1 MERNKPWKHLFRL
14 RFAFV
19 SVSWPFCL
27 ACLGSRRS
35 AVQIGSPRPFF
46 SVVFISGL
54 PENKSTQSTTPLRF
68 HFSDIRFVFLLDNYI
83 YLVYFKVDYSKEDK
97 GDGPMFVNRESEIQ
111 ALLERMSSNKAEF
124 VIVYGRRRIGKTEL
138 LRKTFAKGK
147 VIHFVA
153 DLGADQD
160 QRRRLSETVNL
171 VYPNPLLQAEIPPGL
186 DSLLRYIITLAEK
199 DRIVL
204 ILDEFPYLCS
214 SDPALPSVLQRIWD
228 EVGKDS
234 KLYLILCGSF
244 ISFMEREVL
253 GHKSPLYGRRT
264 GQLLV
269 HPLLLRTLKDFFPG
283 YSPEERIITYAILGG
298 VPAYLIQFS
307 DKVSIRQNI
316 ERQILKPTAFLH
328 DEVRF
333 ILMEEL
339 RDPKHYLSVLQS
351 IAFGNTRMNDI
362 VQRTGMERGPVSKYL
377 SVLQD
382 LRLIER
388 EIPVTEKHPEKSRKG
403 IYRLSDNFFRFS
415 FRFVLPYK
423 SRFVEGG
430 ERKALE
436 EEILPH
442 LDNFIG
448 QTFDKICVEI
458 LRYLVDAKK
467 LKLSYDRAGRWW
479 SGNEEID
486 LVAVAGDK
494 PVFAA
499 ECKWSKRPV
508 GIDILNNLRRK
519 VTLIPSESPS
529 KTLRLGLFSRSG
541 FTKEIEAH
549 GRKGE
554 LDLIDIRKIDL

>member
-1 MERNKPWKHLFRL
+1 
-14 RFAFV
+14 
-19 SVSWPFCL
+19 
-27 ACLGSRRS
+27 
-35 AVQIGSPRPFF
+35 
-46 SVVFISGL
+46 
-54 PENKSTQSTTPLRF
+54 
-68 HFSDIRFVFLLDNYI
+68 
-83 YLVYFKVDYSKEDK
+83 
-97 GDGPMFVNRESEIQ
+97 MFVNRESEIQ
-111 ALLERMSSNKAEF
+111 ALLDLMTSNKAEL

-138 LRKTFAKGK
+138 LRKAFGKGK
-147 VIHFVA
+147 AIYFVA

-160 QRRRLSETVNL
+160 QRRRLSEAVNL
-171 VYPNPLLQAEIPPGL
+171 SYANPLLQADIPPGW
-186 DSLLRYIITLAEK
+186 DSLLRYIITLAGK

-204 ILDEFPYLCS
+204 VLDEFPYLCS
-214 SDPALPSVLQRIWD
+214 SNPALPSVLQRIWD

-269 HPLLLRTLKDFFPG
+269 YPLLLRTLKDFFPG
-283 YSPEERIITYAILGG
+283 YSSEERITAYAILGG

-307 DKVSIRQNI
+307 DKLSIRQNI
-316 ERQILKPTAFLH
+316 EKQILKPTAFLH

-339 RDPKHYLSVLQS
+339 RDPKHYLSILQS

-362 VQRTGMERGPVSKYL
+362 VQRTGIERGPVSKYL

-403 IYRLSDNFFRFS
+403 IYRLSDNFFRFW

-423 SRFVEGG
+423 SRLVEGVG
-430 ERKALE
+430 GKVMEK
-436 EEILPH
+436 EILPH

-448 QTFDKICVEI
+448 QVFDKICLEI
-458 LRYLVDAKK
+458 FRYHVDEKK
-467 LKLSYDRAGRWW
+467 IKLIYDRVGRWW
-479 SGNEEID
+479 NGNEEID
-486 LVAVAGDK
+486 LVAMAGEE

-499 ECKWSKRPV
+499 ECKWSKKPV
-508 GIDILNNLRRK
+508 GIDILKELRRK
-519 VTLIPSESPS
+519 ASLISSEGARDN
-529 KTLRLGLFSRSG
+529 LRLGLFSRSG
-541 FTKEIEAH
+541 FTKEIEAL
-549 GRKGE
+549 GKKGE
-554 LDLIDIRKIDL
+554 VELIDVRKIGL

>member
-1 MERNKPWKHLFRL
+1 
-14 RFAFV
+14 
-19 SVSWPFCL
+19 
-27 ACLGSRRS
+27 
-35 AVQIGSPRPFF
+35 
-46 SVVFISGL
+46 
-54 PENKSTQSTTPLRF
+54 
-68 HFSDIRFVFLLDNYI
+68 
-83 YLVYFKVDYSKEDK
+83 
-97 GDGPMFVNRESEIQ
+97 MFVNRESEIKS
-111 ALLERMSSNKAEF
+111 LLERMTSNKAEL

-138 LRKTFAKGK
+138 LRKTFAKARA
-147 VIHFVA
+147 IYFVA
-153 DLGADQD
+153 DLGADRD
-160 QRRRLSETVNL
+160 QRRRFAEAVNL
-171 VYPNPLLQAEIPPGL
+171 SYPTPLLQADNPPGW

-199 DRIVL
+199 NRTVL
-204 ILDEFPYLCS
+204 VLDEFPYLCS

-264 GQLLV
+264 GQLLL
-269 HPLLLRTLKDFFPG
+269 HSLSLRTLKGFFPG
-283 YSPEERIITYAILGG
+283 YSSEERITAYAILGG

-307 DKVSIRQNI
+307 DKLSIRQNI
-316 ERQILKPTAFLH
+316 EKQILKPTAFLH

-339 RDPKHYLSVLQS
+339 RDPKHYLSILQS

-362 VQRTGMERGPVSKYL
+362 VQRAGIDRGPVSKYL

-388 EIPVTEKHPEKSRKG
+388 ETPVTEKHPEKSRKG
-403 IYRLSDNFFRFS
+403 IYRLSDNFFRFW
-415 FRFVLPYK
+415 FRFVLSYK
-423 SRFVEGG
+423 SRLVEGG
-430 ERKALE
+430 ERKVIE

-448 QTFDKICVEI
+448 QAFDKICVEV
-458 LRYLVDAKK
+458 LRYLVDEKRF
-467 LKLSYDRAGRWW
+467 KLSYDRAGRWW

-486 LVAVAGDK
+486 LVAVAGDE

-508 GIDILNNLRRK
+508 GIDILKELRRK
-519 VTLIPSESPS
+519 VSLISS
-529 KTLRLGLFSRSG
+529 KGLRLGLFSRSG
-541 FTKEIEAH
+541 FTKEMEDL
-549 GRKGE
+549 GRKGMIQ
-554 LDLIDIRKIDL
+554 LIDVRKIGL

>member
-1 MERNKPWKHLFRL
+1 M
-14 RFAFV
+14 A
-19 SVSWPFCL
+19 
-27 ACLGSRRS
+27 
-35 AVQIGSPRPFF
+35 
-46 SVVFISGL
+46 
-54 PENKSTQSTTPLRF
+54 
-68 HFSDIRFVFLLDNYI
+68 
-83 YLVYFKVDYSKEDK
+83 
-97 GDGPMFVNRESEIQ
+97 FVNREAEIQ
-111 ALLERMSSNKAEF
+111 FLLNLMTSNKAEL

-138 LRKTFAKGK
+138 LRKAFAKGR
-147 VIHFVA
+147 VIYFVA

-160 QRRRLSETVNL
+160 QRRRFSETVNL
-171 VYPNPLLQAEIPPGL
+171 SYPNPLLRAEPPPGW
-186 DSLLRYIITLAEK
+186 DSLLRYIVTLAEK
-199 DRIVL
+199 SKIVL
-204 ILDEFPYLCS
+204 VLDEFPYLCS
-214 SDPALPSVLQRIWD
+214 SEPALPSVLQRIWD

-234 KLYLILCGSF
+234 ELSLILCGSF

-269 HPLLLRTLKDFFPG
+269 YPLSFRTLKGFFPG
-283 YSPEERIITYAILGG
+283 YSPEERIVARAILGG
-298 VPAYLIQFS
+298 VPAYLVQFS
-307 DKVSIRQNI
+307 DKLSIRQNI
-316 ERQILKPTAFLH
+316 ERQVLKPTAFLH

-362 VQRTGMERGPVSKYL
+362 VQRTGIERGPVSKYL

-403 IYRLSDNFFRFS
+403 IYRLSDNFFRFW

-423 SRFVEGG
+423 SRLVEGG
-430 ERKALE
+430 ERKVME

-448 QTFDKICVEI
+448 QVFDKICVEM
-458 LRYLVDAKK
+458 LRYLVDEEKI
-467 LKLSYDRAGRWW
+467 KLSYDRASRWW

-486 LVAVAGDK
+486 LVAISGDE

-499 ECKWSKRPV
+499 ECKWSKKPV
-508 GIDILNNLRRK
+508 GIDILKELRRK
-519 VTLIPSESPS
+519 VSLISSGGPRGH
-529 KTLRLGLFSRSG
+529 LHLGLFSRSG
-541 FTKEIEAH
+541 FTKEIEAL

-554 LDLIDIRKIDL
+554 ITLIDVRKIGL

>member
-1 MERNKPWKHLFRL
+1 
-14 RFAFV
+14 
-19 SVSWPFCL
+19 
-27 ACLGSRRS
+27 
-35 AVQIGSPRPFF
+35 
-46 SVVFISGL
+46 
-54 PENKSTQSTTPLRF
+54 
-68 HFSDIRFVFLLDNYI
+68 
-83 YLVYFKVDYSKEDK
+83 
-97 GDGPMFVNRESEIQ
+97 MFVNRESEIQ
-111 ALLERMSSNKAEF
+111 FLLDLVTSNKAEL

-138 LRKTFAKGK
+138 LRKAFAKGRA
-147 VIHFVA
+147 IYFVA
-153 DLGADQD
+153 DLGADHD
-160 QRRRLSETVNL
+160 QRRRFSEAVNL
-171 VYPNPLLQAEIPPGL
+171 SYPNPLLQAETPPGW

-199 DRIVL
+199 DRMVL
-204 ILDEFPYLCS
+204 VLDEFPYLCS

-269 HPLLLRTLKDFFPG
+269 HPLPLRTLKGFFPG
-283 YSPEERIITYAILGG
+283 YSSEERISAYAILGG

-307 DKVSIRQNI
+307 DRLSIRQNV

-388 EIPVTEKHPEKSRKG
+388 ETPVTEKHPEKNRKG
-403 IYRLSDNFFRFS
+403 IYRLSDNFFRFW

-423 SRFVEGG
+423 SRLVEAG
-430 ERKALE
+430 ERKIME

-442 LDNFIG
+442 LENFIG
-448 QTFDKICVEI
+448 QVFDKICVEI
-458 LRYLVDAKK
+458 LRYLVDEEKVK
-467 LKLSYDRAGRWW
+467 LRYDRAGRWW
-479 SGNEEID
+479 NGNEEID
-486 LVAVAGDK
+486 LVAVARDE

-499 ECKWSKRPV
+499 ECKWSKKPV
-508 GIDILNNLRRK
+508 GIDILRELRRK
-519 VTLIPSESPS
+519 ASLISSEGLRDN
-529 KTLRLGLFSRSG
+529 LRLGFFSRSG
-541 FTKEIEAH
+541 FTKEIEAL
-549 GRKGE
+549 GRKRE
-554 LDLIDIRKIDL
+554 IELIDVRKIGL

>member
-1 MERNKPWKHLFRL
+1 
-14 RFAFV
+14 
-19 SVSWPFCL
+19 
-27 ACLGSRRS
+27 
-35 AVQIGSPRPFF
+35 
-46 SVVFISGL
+46 
-54 PENKSTQSTTPLRF
+54 
-68 HFSDIRFVFLLDNYI
+68 
-83 YLVYFKVDYSKEDK
+83 
-97 GDGPMFVNRESEIQ
+97 MFVNRESEIQ
-111 ALLERMSSNKAEF
+111 SLVDLVTSDKAEL

-138 LRKTFAKGK
+138 LRKAFAKGRA
-147 VIHFVA
+147 IYFVA
-153 DLGADQD
+153 DLGADQA
-160 QRRRLSETVNL
+160 QRRRFSEAVNL
-171 VYPNPLLQAEIPPGL
+171 SYPNPLLQTDKPPGW

-204 ILDEFPYLCS
+204 VLDEFPYLCS

-269 HPLLLRTLKDFFPG
+269 HPLPLRTLKGFFQG
-283 YSPEERIITYAILGG
+283 YSPEERIALYAILGG

-307 DKVSIRQNI
+307 DKPSIRQNI

-339 RDPKHYLSVLQS
+339 RDPKHYLSILQS

-362 VQRTGMERGPVSKYL
+362 VQRTGIERGPVSKYL

-388 EIPVTEKHPEKSRKG
+388 EIPVMERHPEKSRKG
-403 IYRLSDNFFRFS
+403 IYRLSDNFFRFW

-423 SRFVEGG
+423 SRLVEGG
-430 ERKALE
+430 ERKVTE
-436 EEILPH
+436 EEILPQ

-448 QTFDKICVEI
+448 QVFDKICVEI
-458 LRYLVDAKK
+458 FRYLVDKEKIK
-467 LKLSYDRAGRWW
+467 LGYDRAGRWW
-479 SGNEEID
+479 NGNEEID
-486 LVAVAGDK
+486 LVAVARDE

-508 GIDILNNLRRK
+508 GIDILKELRRK
-519 VTLIPSESPS
+519 ASLISLEGPRNN
-529 KTLRLGLFSRSG
+529 LRLGLFSRRG
-541 FTKEIEAH
+541 FTKEIEAL
-549 GRKGE
+549 GRTGE
-554 LDLIDIRKIDL
+554 IELIDVRKIGL

>member
-1 MERNKPWKHLFRL
+1 
-14 RFAFV
+14 
-19 SVSWPFCL
+19 
-27 ACLGSRRS
+27 
-35 AVQIGSPRPFF
+35 
-46 SVVFISGL
+46 
-54 PENKSTQSTTPLRF
+54 
-68 HFSDIRFVFLLDNYI
+68 
-83 YLVYFKVDYSKEDK
+83 
-97 GDGPMFVNRESEIQ
+97 MFVNRDSEIQ
-111 ALLERMSSNKAEF
+111 FLLDLRTSNKAEL

-138 LRKTFAKGK
+138 LRKAFAKGRA
-147 VIHFVA
+147 IYFVA
-153 DLGADQD
+153 DLGADRD
-160 QRRRLSETVNL
+160 QRRRFSEAVNL
-171 VYPNPLLQAEIPPGL
+171 SYPNPLLQTDIPPGW

-204 ILDEFPYLCS
+204 VLDEFPYLCS

-228 EVGKDS
+228 EKGKDS

-269 HPLLLRTLKDFFPG
+269 HPLLLRTLKDFFPR
-283 YSPEERIITYAILGG
+283 YSPEERITAYTILGG

-307 DKVSIRQNI
+307 DKISIRQNI
-316 ERQILKPTAFLH
+316 EKQILKPTAFLH

-339 RDPKHYLSVLQS
+339 RDPKHYLSILQS

-362 VQRTGMERGPVSKYL
+362 VQRTGIERGPVSKYL

-388 EIPVTEKHPEKSRKG
+388 ETPVTEKHPEKSRKG
-403 IYRLSDNFFRFS
+403 IYRLSDSFFRFW

-423 SRFVEGG
+423 SRLVEGG
-430 ERKALE
+430 ERKVTE

-448 QTFDKICVEI
+448 QVFDKICVEI
-458 LRYLVDAKK
+458 LRYLVGEEKIK
-467 LKLSYDRAGRWW
+467 LGYDRAGRWW

-486 LVAVAGDK
+486 LVAVRGDE

-508 GIDILNNLRRK
+508 GIDLLKELRRK
-519 VTLIPSESPS
+519 ASLVLSEGARDN
-529 KTLRLGLFSRSG
+529 LRLGLFSRSG
-541 FTKEIEAH
+541 FTKEIE
-549 GRKGE
+549 GLGKSGE
-554 LDLIDIRKIDL
+554 IELVDVRKIGL

>member
-1 MERNKPWKHLFRL
+1 
-14 RFAFV
+14 
-19 SVSWPFCL
+19 
-27 ACLGSRRS
+27 
-35 AVQIGSPRPFF
+35 
-46 SVVFISGL
+46 
-54 PENKSTQSTTPLRF
+54 
-68 HFSDIRFVFLLDNYI
+68 
-83 YLVYFKVDYSKEDK
+83 
-97 GDGPMFVNRESEIQ
+97 MFVNRETEIQ
-111 ALLERMSSNKAEF
+111 FLLDLMTSNKAEL

-138 LRKTFAKGK
+138 LRKAFAKGRP
-147 VIHFVA
+147 IYFVA

-160 QRRRLSETVNL
+160 QRRRFSEAVNL
-171 VYPNPLLQAEIPPGL
+171 SYPNPLLQADIPPGW

-204 ILDEFPYLCS
+204 VLDEFPYLCS

-228 EVGKDS
+228 EKGKDS

-269 HPLLLRTLKDFFPG
+269 HPLSLRTLKGFFPG
-283 YSPEERIITYAILGG
+283 YSPEERIVAYAILGG
-298 VPAYLIQFS
+298 VPAYLIQLS
-307 DKVSIRQNI
+307 DKFSIRQNI
-316 ERQILKPTAFLH
+316 EKKILKPTAFLH

-339 RDPKHYLSVLQS
+339 RDPKHYLSILQS

-362 VQRTGMERGPVSKYL
+362 VQRTGIERGPASKYL

-388 EIPVTEKHPEKSRKG
+388 EIPVTEKHPEKSRRG
-403 IYRLSDNFFRFS
+403 IYRLSDNFFRFW

-423 SRFVEGG
+423 SRLVEGG
-430 ERKALE
+430 ERKVME

-448 QTFDKICVEI
+448 QVFDKICVEI
-458 LRYLVDAKK
+458 LRYLVDEEKV
-467 LKLSYDRAGRWW
+467 KLSYDRAGRWW
-479 SGNEEID
+479 NGNEEID
-486 LVAVAGDK
+486 LVAVSGDE

-499 ECKWSKRPV
+499 ECKWSKKPV
-508 GIDILNNLRRK
+508 GIDILRELRRK
-519 VTLIPSESPS
+519 ATLISPEG
-529 KTLRLGLFSRSG
+529 LRDNLCLGLFSRSG
-541 FTKEIEAH
+541 FTKEIEAL

-554 LDLIDIRKIDL
+554 IELIDVRKIGL

>member
-1 MERNKPWKHLFRL
+1 
-14 RFAFV
+14 
-19 SVSWPFCL
+19 
-27 ACLGSRRS
+27 
-35 AVQIGSPRPFF
+35 
-46 SVVFISGL
+46 
-54 PENKSTQSTTPLRF
+54 
-68 HFSDIRFVFLLDNYI
+68 
-83 YLVYFKVDYSKEDK
+83 
-97 GDGPMFVNRESEIQ
+97 MFVNRETEIQ
-111 ALLERMSSNKAEF
+111 FLLDLMTSNKAEL

-138 LRKTFAKGK
+138 LRKAFAKGRP
-147 VIHFVA
+147 IYFVA

-160 QRRRLSETVNL
+160 QRRRFSEAVHLS
-171 VYPNPLLQAEIPPGL
+171 YPSPLLQADIPPGW
-186 DSLLRYIITLAEK
+186 DSLLRYILTLAEK
-199 DRIVL
+199 NRIVL
-204 ILDEFPYLCS
+204 VLDEFPYLCS

-269 HPLLLRTLKDFFPG
+269 HPLPLRTLKGFFPG
-283 YSPEERIITYAILGG
+283 YSPEERITAYTILGG

-307 DKVSIRQNI
+307 DKLSIRQNI

-339 RDPKHYLSVLQS
+339 RDPKHYLSVLQA

-362 VQRTGMERGPVSKYL
+362 VQRTGIERGPVSKYL

-388 EIPVTEKHPEKSRKG
+388 EIPATEKHPEKSRRG
-403 IYRLSDNFFRFS
+403 IYRLSDNFFRFW
-415 FRFVLPYK
+415 FRFILPYK
-423 SRFVEGG
+423 SRLVEGG
-430 ERKALE
+430 ERKVME

-448 QTFDKICVEI
+448 QVFDKICAEI
-458 LRYLVDAKK
+458 LRYLVDEEKV
-467 LKLSYDRAGRWW
+467 KLSYDRAGRWW
-479 SGNEEID
+479 NGNEEID
-486 LVAVAGDK
+486 LVAVAGDE

-499 ECKWSKRPV
+499 ECKWSKKPV
-508 GIDILNNLRRK
+508 GIDILKEVRRK
-519 VTLIPSESPS
+519 ASLISSEGSRAD
-529 KTLRLGLFSRSG
+529 LRLGLFSKSG
-541 FTKEIEAH
+541 FTKETEAL
-549 GRKGE
+549 GKKGE
-554 LDLIDIRKIDL
+554 VELIDVRKIGL